1 MKSLSLKKVSAAIL
15 FSLVASSS
23 AFANTATPLPKDA
36 GAKMQRPAPIY
47 PGATWNYAL
56 PAISANTLPTLDKNT
71 QQYLPY
77 LPWIGQN
84 IALLVNY
91 ADFFYQLQQADING
105 ATGPYNSIA
114 TATSNTLISQT
125 REKNMGEAS
134 RQTSAELANQ
144 LTFDPLKAASLKL
157 AQIPGT
163 DSVAPCTGAGCP
175 TAPSNEQFNADS
187 IFGSLGYTDGQA
199 TNINSLIHFL
209 ANLTQPLPDPGLSTN
224 SATRKSQLQR
234 ADVQNYLLMIRTLV
248 SLQSMALSNF
258 NFLAEERKIIAGLG
272 EKANM
277 KLPPDSPGGDPKP
290 VKDASQLQLEQYLIN
305 NRLNNPNWYASMN
318 TASPAAVQREM
329 LYVLAETQRQLFEL
343 RMVNERMLA
352 TMSTMQMALT
362 QMSRSNIQVSAD
374 RVKGSLEAT
383 GSSGG

>member
-1 MKSLSLKKVSAAIL
+1 MKSLSLKKMSAAIF
-15 FSLVASSS
+15 FSLVTSSS
-23 AFANTATPLPKDA
+23 SFAIPAAPPKDA
-36 GAKMQRPAPIY
+36 AAKIQQPAPIY

-84 IALLVNY
+84 LALLVNY
-91 ADFFYQLQQADING
+91 ADFFYQLQQADVNG
-105 ATGPYNSIA
+105 STGPFNSIA

-125 REKNMGEAS
+125 NEQNMAS
-134 RQTSAELANQ
+134 ASQQTTTEIANQ
-144 LTFDPLKAASLKL
+144 LSFDPLKASSIKL

-175 TAPSNEQFNADS
+175 AAPSNEQFNADS
-187 IFGSLGYTDGQA
+187 IFGTLGYSDSQVA
-199 TNINSLIHFL
+199 NINSLIHFL
-209 ANLTQPLPDPGLSTN
+209 ANLTLPLPDPGLSTD

-258 NFLAEERKIIAGLG
+258 NFLAEERKIIPGLG

-277 KLPPDSPGGDPKP
+277 KLPSASPGGNPTP

-305 NRLNNPNWYASMN
+305 NRLNNSTWYASMN
-318 TASPAAVQREM
+318 TASPAAVQREI
-329 LYVLAETQRQLFEL
+329 LFVLAETQRQLFEL

-362 QMSRSNIQVSAD
+362 QMSRSNLQVQADQVKSNLSAA
-374 RVKGSLEAT
+374 SSS
-383 GSSGG
+383 SSG